1 MSESKSR
8 TKTLLQYVLPAILTN
23 ACIFLFTIIDGVF
36 VGRGVGSSAL
46 GAVNIAM
53 PFVMIATALNMLT
66 SIGGVT
72 VTAIRLGRH
81 DKEGANQAFMHSLT
95 ANFLIAVVITLLGT
109 MLVTPMCRML
119 GADDAYL
126 PMVREY
132 VFFWALFAIPS
143 ALSVNFQS
151 FCRND
156 GSPMLVALATVIST
170 VLNIFLDWLFVF
182 PLRMGIKGAAIAT
195 GISQTVSW
203 LIVLMH
209 FILRKGELRIRKY
222 KPEAKL
228 FRKVIFRGLPEMI
241 AQFATPVTTICLN
254 HVLLDNLGSE
264 GVDTFAVIS
273 YVASFAMSVLFGT
286 SEGLQPLFG
295 QSYGA
300 KEESDLKF
308 YFRSGMMISL
318 IGSALCVVL
327 AVVFARQVSML
338 FGAEGSIIDATVKYM
353 PQYAWAFIVSGLNTL
368 ISAYFYST
376 KRSVQAIILN
386 VARSFVI
393 NIAVIVGLSALVGSS
408 IVWYTFGISEAVV
421 LVIAFVLLKQS
432 ERKGIIYK

>member
-1 MSESKSR
+1 MSESQSR

-109 MLVTPMCRML
+109 VLVTPMCRML

-156 GSPMLVALATVIST
+156 GSPVLVALATVIST

-182 PLRMGIKGAAIAT
+182 PLRMGIRGAAIAT

-273 YVASFAMSVLFGT
+273 YVASFAMAVLFGT

-300 KEESDLKF
+300 KEEGDLKF
-308 YFRSGMMISL
+308 YFRSGMLISL

-327 AVVFARQVSML
+327 AVVFARPVSML
-338 FGAEGSIIDATVKYM
+338 FGAEGGIIDATVKYM

-393 NIAVIVGLSALVGSS
+393 NIAVIVGLSALIGSS

-421 LVIAFVLLKQS
+421 LAIAFVLLKHS
-432 ERKGIIYK
+432 ERRGIIYR

>member
-1 MSESKSR
+1 MNESRSR
-8 TKTLLQYVLPAILTN
+8 TRNLLHYVLPAILTN
-23 ACIFLFTIIDGVF
+23 TCIFLFTIIDGIF
-36 VGRGVGSSAL
+36 VGRGIGSSAL

-81 DKEGANQAFMHSLT
+81 DEKGANQAFMHALT
-95 ANFLIAVVITLLGT
+95 ANFLIAVLITLLGT
-109 MLVTPMCRML
+109 VLVTPMCRLL

-156 GSPMLVALATVIST
+156 GSPVLVAIATVAST

-182 PLRMGIKGAAIAT
+182 PLQMGIMGAAIAT

-209 FILRKGELRIRKY
+209 FVLRKGTLRIRRY

-254 HVLLDNLGSE
+254 HVLLANLGAE
-264 GVDTFAVIS
+264 GVDTYAVIS
-273 YVASFAMSVLFGT
+273 YVASFAMSVLFGA
-286 SEGLQPLFG
+286 SEGVQPLFG

-300 KEESDLKF
+300 KEEGDLKF
-308 YFRSGMMISL
+308 YFRGGMLISL
-318 IGSALCVVL
+318 IGSALCVAL
-327 AVVFARQVSML
+327 AVLFAHPVSML
-338 FGAEGSIIDATVKYM
+338 FGAKGSIIDATVQYM

-393 NIAVIVGLSALVGSS
+393 NIAVIVGLSALLGSG

-421 LVIAFVLLKQS
+421 LVIGVVLLKHS
-432 ERKGIIYK
+432 ERNGIVYR

>member
-1 MSESKSR
+1 MSESRSR
-8 TKTLLQYVLPAILTN
+8 TKTLLKYVLPAILTN
-23 ACIFLFTIIDGVF
+23 ACIFLFTIIDGIF
-36 VGRGVGSSAL
+36 VGRGIGSSAL

-72 VTAIRLGRH
+72 VTAIRLSRH
-81 DKEGANQAFMHSLT
+81 DSEGANQAFMHSLT

-109 MLVTPMCRML
+109 VCATPLCRML
-119 GADDAYL
+119 GADEAYL

-156 GSPMLVALATVIST
+156 GSPVLVAVATVVST

-182 PLRMGIKGAAIAT
+182 PLQMGIMGAAIAT
-195 GISQTVSW
+195 GISQTISW
-203 LIVLMH
+203 LIVLAH
-209 FILRKGELRIRKY
+209 FILRKGALRIRKY

-254 HVLLDNLGSE
+254 HVLLANLGSE

-273 YVASFAMSVLFGT
+273 YVASFAMAVLFGT

-300 KEESDLKF
+300 KEEGDLKF
-308 YFRSGMMISL
+308 YFRSGMLISL
-318 IGSALCVVL
+318 IGSSLCVVF
-327 AVVFARQVSML
+327 AVIFARPVSML
-338 FGAEGSIIDATVKYM
+338 FGAEGDIIDATVKYM
-353 PQYAWAFIVSGLNTL
+353 PQYAWAFVVSGLNTL
-368 ISAYFYST
+368 ISACFYST

-393 NIAVIVGLSALVGSS
+393 NIAVSPLAPP
-408 IVWYTFGISEAVV
+408 A
-421 LVIAFVLLKQS
+421 K
-432 ERKGIIYK
+432 